1 MKDPMNL
8 KDLPGYIKSLQENGS
23 YGDAVVNMGQI
34 TTVRPNYF
42 RKFAVAAT
50 VCLLFVGVVAY
61 NSTQEITIVAKGAS
75 SQNISDMVSDNGAQ
89 IVSIEQNEETYKV
102 RVFALRLNSFLEK
115 LRKNKDIE
123 VK

>member
-50 VCLLFVGVVAY
+50 VCLLFVGVY
-61 NSTQEITIVAKGAS
+61 SLSLTHTLSLLPLFG
-75 SQNISDMVSDNGAQ
+75 
-89 IVSIEQNEETYKV
+89 
-102 RVFALRLNSFLEK
+102 
-115 LRKNKDIE
+115 
-123 VK
+123 